1 MNITPLQIREILEKE
16 LNISSKDSLKT
27 VLAMIKKSSE
37 NDTEIKP
44 VEIDDDRKFFDVPV
58 RYTTREFY
66 SEKMSLEEFQK
77 SVLSIDEFI
86 KNMKSL
92 GMDKKEFYAEQW
104 MENFSNWNEIEQKNP
119 EE

>member
-37 NDTEIKP
+37 NDTAIKP
-44 VEIDDDRKFFDVPV
+44 VKLDDGRKFFDVPI

-66 SEKMSLEEFQK
+66 PEKMSLEEFQK

-86 KNMKSL
+86 KNMKFL
-92 GMDKKEFYAEQW
+92 DMDKKEFYAEQW